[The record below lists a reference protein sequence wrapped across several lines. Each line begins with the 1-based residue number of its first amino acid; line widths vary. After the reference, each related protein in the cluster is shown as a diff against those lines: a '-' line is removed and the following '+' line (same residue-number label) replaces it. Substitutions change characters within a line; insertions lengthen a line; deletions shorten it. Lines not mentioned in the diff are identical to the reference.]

1 MQSISSYLKN
11 FDALF
16 GFNSVSR
23 QKSKFRKELTKLP
36 RVSLAHLPTPLD
48 KCLNLVKELGIK
60 SLYVKREDCSGLAF
74 GGNKVRQHEYVLGKA
89 ISMGTDS
96 IIQGAASQSNHSRQ
110 IAAAGAKLGLKV
122 FLLPKKDQN
131 IGNIQGNY
139 FVDHLLGAQILP
151 IEITASSGD
160 AKNQLAAELR
170 SKGHTPY
177 ISGMGATDSLILG
190 AVACVDMLF
199 EISDALGNNTH
210 PDWIFTGSQGSTQAG
225 LLLGCAIL
233 GWPTKVIGINPLNS
247 SHEAYLTNSDI
258 QGLIEEASKL
268 LKFDK
273 KVDPKR
279 IVNDINYVGHVYGVP
294 TPGSIA
300 AIKLLASSEGILL
313 DPIYSG
319 KAFTG
324 LLDYIEKGTVKENDS
339 VVFVHTGGLP
349 ALFVHNETIIEGIL
363 NS

>member
-1 MQSISSYLKN
+1 MKSIANYLK
-11 FDALF
+11 DLHPQVWL
-16 GFNSVSR
+16 NSQSR
-23 QKSKFRKELTKLP
+23 QKNKFRNELYKLP

-48 KCLNLVKELGIK
+48 NCSNLSRELGIR
-60 SLYVKREDCSGLAF
+60 SLHIKREDCTGLAF

-89 ISMGTDS
+89 ISIGADS

-139 FVDHLLGAQILP
+139 FVDHLLGAQIMP
-151 IEITASSGD
+151 IEATASSRD

-170 SKGHTPY
+170 LNGSTPY

-190 AVACVDMLF
+190 TAACVDMLF
-199 EISDALGNNTH
+199 EISDALGKNNY
-210 PDWIFTGSQGSTQAG
+210 PDWIFAASQGSTQAG
-225 LLLGCAIL
+225 LLLGCEIL

-247 SHEAYLTNSDI
+247 AHEAYLTDSDI
-258 QGLIEEASKL
+258 LGLIEEASKL

-273 KVDPKR
+273 IVDKKR
-279 IVNDINYVGHVYGVP
+279 IANDINYVGDVYGVP
-294 TPGSIA
+294 TTASIN

-319 KAFTG
+319 KAFAG
-324 LLDYIEKGTVKENDS
+324 MLDYIKKGIVKESDS

-349 ALFVHNETIIEGIL
+349 ALFVHNQMIISQIL
-363 NS
+363 G